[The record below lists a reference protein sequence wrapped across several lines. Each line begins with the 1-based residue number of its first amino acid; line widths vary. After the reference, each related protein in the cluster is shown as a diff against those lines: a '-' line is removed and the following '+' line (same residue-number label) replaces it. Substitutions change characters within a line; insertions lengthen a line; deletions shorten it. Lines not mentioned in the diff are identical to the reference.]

1 MIYTEATRKAMKIAF
16 QAHRG
21 QTDRAGIDYVN
32 HPLHVAESMDTEDET
47 CVALL
52 HDVIE
57 DTDWTL
63 DMLRNE
69 GFSESVLD
77 ALALLTHDDTV
88 PYMDY
93 IEALK
98 DNPIAVKVKLADLAH
113 NSDLD
118 RLAEITEGDLGR
130 LKKYEEARRRLLG

>member
-1 MIYTEATRKAMKIAF
+1 MKIAF

-63 DMLRNE
+63 DMLRIE
-69 GFSESVLD
+69 GFSGHVLD
-77 ALALLTHDDTV
+77 ALALLSHDDAV
-88 PYMDY
+88 PYMEY
-93 IEALK
+93 IESIK
-98 DNPIAVKVKLADLAH
+98 SNPIAVKVKLVDLAH

-118 RLAEITEGDLGR
+118 RLEEVTERDLKR
-130 LKKYEEARRRLLG
+130 LEKYEEARKRLLN